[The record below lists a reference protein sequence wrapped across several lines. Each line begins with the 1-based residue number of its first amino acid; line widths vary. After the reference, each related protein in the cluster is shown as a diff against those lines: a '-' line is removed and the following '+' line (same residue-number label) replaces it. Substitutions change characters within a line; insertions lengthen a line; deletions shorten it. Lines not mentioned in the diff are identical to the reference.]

1 MKRIGVRGRVLLN
14 MIGRRR
20 QYFEPK
26 KVYEVDDETAAHPYL
41 VGRLSFVE
49 DVEKKVKEEPKTSA
63 DQVRKAPTRRRKS
76 K

>member
-14 MIGRRR
+14 MAGRRR
-20 QYFEPK
+20 QFFEPK
-26 KVYEVDDETAAHPYL
+26 TVYEVDDETAAHPYL

-49 DVEKKVKEEPKTSA
+49 DVESKEKEEPQTPTESV
-63 DQVRKAPTRRRKS
+63 QKAPTRRRKS

>member
-41 VGRLSFVE
+41 VGRLSFIE
-49 DVEKKVKEEPKTSA
+49 DVAQKVEEPKPSPE
-63 DQVRKAPTRRRKS
+63 QVRKAPTRRRKS